1 MFEFGHEFRIFAEI
15 KRIPAL
21 MPDTAFHLPAY
32 LLLGL
37 PFSCFLLLWIGG
49 KSLNKFAGWVGVL
62 VTAAGLLISLTSAD
76 PGADHYIRFQWL
88 SIGSHSIT
96 LSFRF
101 DTLSAMMLVIVHF
114 VALLVQLFSTA
125 YMHEDRNV
133 NRYFAFIQLFLFSM
147 LGIVLAG
154 SLLVMYIFWE
164 LVGLSSYLL
173 IGFWYTK
180 KRPVWA
186 AQKAFVLNR
195 IGDAAFLTGILMLF
209 YYTGSTDFEVLSME
223 AGNISP
229 GILTAIGICLFG
241 GCVGKSAQFP
251 LSGWLPDAMEG
262 PTPVSALIHAATM
275 VAAGIFLLARISFLL
290 TVDARIVILVIGAI
304 TMVTGAVKALKG
316 WDIKKVLAYSTMSQL
331 GLMVMAV
338 GFGSWQTALFHLATH
353 AFFKAGL
360 FLSAGSVIHAVT
372 PHEGQPDFDPQDM
385 RTMGGLRK
393 ALPVT
398 FICFSICAAALA
410 GLPFFSGFLSKD
422 AIITE
427 GFLWAAEFGAAGYL
441 FPVLVILS
449 AGLTAF
455 YMTRQVW
462 LVFFGT
468 GRFPATVHPHE
479 SPVAMWLPMALL
491 SALSLFFWFSI
502 NPFNAEG
509 WFLHWIG
516 KEHGAHLT
524 WVPFV
529 ASAVTF
535 ISIFLAYRQTSVE
548 NPFKMNDPVPAGEPA
563 QSRWSGLRGY
573 SREEYFLIPFE
584 TIAKYLKAFEKNV
597 VDALVD
603 LVAKGGVVFGHFIA
617 WVDRLFVDG
626 AVNLTVFSIR
636 SAGQAA
642 RNMQSGRIQS
652 YYIVT
657 VMGVFLLILWLV
669 AM

>member
-1 MFEFGHEFRIFAEI
+1 
-15 KRIPAL
+15 

-37 PFSCFLLLWIGG
+37 PFSCFLLLWVGG
-49 KSLNKFAGWVGVL
+49 KSLNKFAGWIGIVA
-62 VTAAGLLISLTSAD
+62 TAAGLFISLTSSD
-76 PGADHYIRFQWL
+76 PGADHYIRFHWL
-88 SIGSHSIT
+88 TVGSHSID

-101 DTLSAMMLVIVHF
+101 DMLSAMMLVIVHF

-125 YMHEDRNV
+125 YMHDDRNV

-147 LGIVLAG
+147 LGIVLSG

-209 YYTGSTDFEVLSME
+209 YYIGSTDFEVLSLE
-223 AGNISP
+223 IGTIPP
-229 GILTAIGICLFG
+229 GILTAIGVCLFG

-290 TVDARIVILVIGAI
+290 TVDARLVILIIGAI

-372 PHEGQPDFDPQDM
+372 PGDELPDYDPQDM

-393 ALPVT
+393 ALPIT
-398 FICFSICAAALA
+398 FICYLICAAALA

-427 GFLWAAEFGAAGYL
+427 GFLWASEFGALGYL
-441 FPVLVILS
+441 FPVLVIAS

-462 LVFFGT
+462 LVFWGEK
-468 GRFPATVHPHE
+468 RFPASVHPHE

-516 KEHGAHLT
+516 KEHGEHLE

-535 ISIFLAYRQTSVE
+535 VSIFLAYRETSAE
-548 NPFKMNDPVPAGEPA
+548 NPFKVNDPIQAGEPA
-563 QSRWSGLRGY
+563 QSPWNWLRGY
-573 SREEYFLIPFE
+573 SNERYFLIPFE
-584 TIAKYLKAFEKNV
+584 FITKYLKAFEKNI
-597 VDALVD
+597 VDAFVD
-603 LVAKGGVVFGHFIA
+603 LVAKGSLVFGHFIA
-617 WVDRLFVDG
+617 WFDRTFVDG

-652 YYIVT
+652 YYIVA

-669 AM
+669 AI

>member
-1 MFEFGHEFRIFAEI
+1 
-15 KRIPAL
+15 

-49 KSLNKFAGWVGVL
+49 TSLNKFAGWIGVL
-62 VTAAGLLISLTSAD
+62 VTAVGLFI
-76 PGADHYIRFQWL
+76 
-88 SIGSHSIT
+88 
-96 LSFRF
+96 SFRYIPGTDMGIPYRWLQVSLPWFSVGDSHIDLSLRF
-101 DTLSAMMLVIVHF
+101 DALSTTMLVIVHF
-114 VALLVQLFSTA
+114 VALLVQLYSTA
-125 YMHEDRNV
+125 YMHDDRSL

-147 LGIVLAG
+147 LGIVLA
-154 SLLVMYIFWE
+154 SNLLMMYIFWE

-209 YYTGSTDFEVLSME
+209 YYIGTTDFEVLSSE
-223 AGNISP
+223 IGTIPP

-290 TVDARIVILVIGAI
+290 TVDARLVILIIGAI

-372 PHEGQPDFDPQDM
+372 PHEEQPGFDPQDM

-393 ALPVT
+393 ALPIT
-398 FICFSICAAALA
+398 FICYLICAAALA
-410 GLPFFSGFLSKD
+410 GLPFLSGFLSKD

-427 GFLWAAEFGAAGYL
+427 GFLWAGENGVLGYL

-455 YMTRQVW
+455 YMTRQIW
-462 LVFFGT
+462 LVFFGEK
-468 GRFPATVHPHE
+468 RFPAIVHPHE

-491 SALSLFFWFSI
+491 SVLSLFFWFSI

-516 KEHGAHLT
+516 KEHGEHLV

-535 ISIFLAYRQTSVE
+535 ISIFLAYRETSTA
-548 NPFKMNDPVPAGEPA
+548 NPFKVNDPIPIGESV
-563 QSRWSGLRGY
+563 QSPWSWLRGY
-573 SREEYFLIPFE
+573 SNEQYFLIPFDFI
-584 TIAKYLKAFEKNV
+584 TKYLKAFEKNI

-603 LVAKGGVVFGHFIA
+603 LVAKGSLVFGHFIA
-617 WVDRLFVDG
+617 WFDRMFVDG
-626 AVNLTVFSIR
+626 AVHLTVFSIR

-657 VMGVFLLILWLV
+657 IMGVFLLILWLV
-669 AM
+669 VI